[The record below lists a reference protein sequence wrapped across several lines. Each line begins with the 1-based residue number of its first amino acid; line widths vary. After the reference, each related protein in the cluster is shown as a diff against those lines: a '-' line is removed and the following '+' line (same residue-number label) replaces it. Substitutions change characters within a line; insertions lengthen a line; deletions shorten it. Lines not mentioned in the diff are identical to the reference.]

1 VIAAILDRTFR
12 RESGPVL
19 AALIR
24 HTGDFDRAEDAFQ
37 DAVAR
42 ALQTWPRDGVPANPG
57 AWLYA
62 AARRRAVDLVRRSRV
77 RPTLADDLS
86 DIPGLE
92 SELDPDP
99 VIVPDERLRL
109 LFTCCHPALSP
120 QARVALSLRTLG
132 GLTTKEVARA
142 YLEPEATTAQR
153 LVRAKQKIREA
164 NIPYALPRSE
174 DLPDRLASVLEVLYL
189 IFNEGYAATDAPSL
203 IRPDLCREATRL
215 ARITVELLPNEPEP
229 RGLLALML
237 LHDSRRSARVSPGG
251 ELIPLDEQDRTQWD
265 HSAIADGTATL
276 AAALPMNR
284 RGPYQIQA
292 AIASLHANAPT
303 AAETDWHQIVLLYG
317 ALLQFLPT
325 PVVRLNAAA
334 AVGMVGR
341 VDDALA
347 WIDEI
352 ESERELTDYYLLPAA
367 RADLLRRAGRNA
379 DASDAYDESIRL
391 VKSEP
396 ERRYLMRRLIEVSV
410 PQTRDGLGGAFGT
423 A

>member
-1 VIAAILDRTFR
+1 MIAAILDRTFR
-12 RESGPVL
+12 RESGRVL

-24 HTGDFDRAEDAFQ
+24 QTGDFDRAEDAFQ

-57 AWLYA
+57 AWLFA

-77 RPTLADDLS
+77 RPTSVGDLS
-86 DIPGLE
+86 DVSHAE
-92 SELDPDP
+92 SDPDPDPDP
-99 VIVPDERLRL
+99 VAVPDERLRL

-164 NIPYALPRSE
+164 NIPYALPRAE

-215 ARITVELLPNEPEP
+215 ARITIELLPHEPEP
-229 RGLLALML
+229 RGLHALML
-237 LHDSRRSARVSPGG
+237 LHDARRHARVSPEC
-251 ELIPLDEQDRTQWD
+251 ELVPLDEQDRSLWD
-265 HSAIADGTATL
+265 RSAIAEGTATL
-276 AAALPMNR
+276 ASALPMGR

-303 AAETDWHQIVLLYG
+303 ATETDWPQIAALYG
-317 ALLQFLPT
+317 ALLHYLPT
-325 PVVRLNAAA
+325 PVVRLNAAV

-341 VDDALA
+341 GEAALS
-347 WIDEI
+347 WIGEI
-352 ESERELTDYYLLPAA
+352 EAEGDLSDYYLLPAA
-367 RADLLRRAGRNA
+367 RADLLRRAGRFA
-379 DASDAYDESIRL
+379 EAAVAYDDAIRL
-391 VKSEP
+391 VRSEP
-396 ERRYLMRRLIEVSV
+396 ERRYLIRRRSEVV
-410 PQTRDGLGGAFGT
+410 ANGPA
-423 A
+423 